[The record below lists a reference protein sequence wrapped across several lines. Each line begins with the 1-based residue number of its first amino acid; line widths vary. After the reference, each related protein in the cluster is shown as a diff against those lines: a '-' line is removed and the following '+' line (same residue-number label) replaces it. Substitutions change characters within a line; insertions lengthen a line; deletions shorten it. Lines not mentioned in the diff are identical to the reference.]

1 MREGGEILL
10 FFGARRPGE
19 LPYFG
24 PLQKLPREL
33 VDVELAFSRVPG
45 KPKEYVQ
52 DRIRAR
58 KADVVR
64 LLRDPDAF
72 VYVCGLRKMEEGVLQ
87 AFAEIAESEGLVWPE
102 LLEKLRREGRFHLE
116 SY

>member
-1 MREGGEILL
+1 
-10 FFGARRPGE
+10 
-19 LPYFG
+19 
-24 PLQKLPREL
+24 REL

-58 KADVVR
+58 RSDVAR
-64 LLRDPDAF
+64 LLSDPDAF
-72 VYVCGLRKMEEGVLQ
+72 VYVCGLRKMEEGVLE
-87 AFAEIAESEGLVWPE
+87 AFAEVAEGAGLVWPE
-102 LLEKLRREGRFHLE
+102 LLERLRREGRFHLE